1 MSKYRY
7 LLALL
12 SILGVVHL
20 GKGFKMN
27 PKPPQLPPLKDQQV
41 LVTGAAGNVGQLVCL
56 RLSKQGYKVRAM
68 VRELDGFYPRKEE
81 MGNGPIEVVLGD
93 VLDKASLEAHMAGC
107 SSCIACHGASRASAL
122 SDWWT
127 RLKNAEKGHP
137 YNVNYI
143 GTMNMLDAAQRAG
156 VKRFVRLTGLSVGLS
171 AFNPFTY
178 LLNLMISMSIKWQY
192 MSERAIREAAER
204 SGLDYTVVRPGALTH
219 EKRPKD
225 ACLMLECDGK
235 PTSMWKSQPMY
246 KIGRQDVAN
255 LLVAAMAHKRGAKST
270 LSCSWGKDKKRE
282 GPRSWKKLLAAVN
295 ADTSPLPRRFYRPAM
310 IAMGTLNL
318 IVGGAVGGK
327 FLTIL
332 G

>member
-1 MSKYRY
+1 MSKYRH
-7 LLALL
+7 LFALL
-12 SILGVVHL
+12 SILGVAQL
-20 GKGFKMN
+20 SKGFKMS

-41 LVTGAAGNVGQLVCL
+41 LVTGASGNVGQLVCL
-56 RLSKQGYKVRAM
+56 RLSKQGFKVRAM
-68 VRELDGFYPRKEE
+68 VRDLDGFYPRKEE
-81 MGNGPIEVVLGD
+81 MGNGPIELVLGD

-107 SSCIACHGASRASAL
+107 SACIACHGASRASSV

-127 RLKNAEKGHP
+127 RLKNTEKEHP

-143 GTMNMLDAAQRAG
+143 GTMNILDAAQRAG

-178 LLNLMISMSIKWQY
+178 LLNLMISMAIKWQHK
-192 MSERAIREAAER
+192 SEQAIREAAER

-219 EKRPKD
+219 DKRPKD

-255 LLVAAMAHKRGAKST
+255 LLVAAMANKRAAKAT

-310 IAMGTLNL
+310 IVMGTLSL
-318 IVGGAVGGK
+318 LVGGAAGGK
-327 FLTIL
+327 VISIF